1 MKAGDAIGLY
11 GLYSY
16 DDDGGD
22 PNLGNTHYIK
32 SFHFIFGD
40 GTSHYE
46 AYPYPGFDG
55 NTEHTYNSPML
66 YTVKLD
72 VYDNDAAEGGPPDKN
87 DVDICQLAVV
97 KVNLNINGVP
107 DDSNEL
113 NPGGL
118 VSLNNDDDNNNGI
131 EDKDEAPVNG
141 EDDLVAISLSIL
153 PANLDTGEME
163 LKVVNATSVRIW
175 SSADKQGLIIPT
187 GDPLDWSKKW
197 PVQQMPQT
205 LYVEGTSVPYARE
218 VLLQLSYIVDL
229 SECIHSVLVRFSV
242 VKVDIDAGLNEIDEV
257 NPGKYINVNW
267 NDDDG
272 DGWTPNDTPPNGVYA
287 GDKDDSEIVL
297 GDGDLRLFWVSIS
310 PYDLSSYF
318 PDTKVRITFPDKVKV
333 WETNTKKKLFGLL
346 SSELPSGSE
355 FTLENLPTICYL
367 EGISGSGGFRDVD
380 LKATYL
386 PCGSKD
392 TVKVTVFEVTLTGLF
407 GFGPQQ
413 PIEENDKRHSF
424 FQGSSDKNGKIS
436 WDDANADGTKGDLD
450 TNCEYFHN
458 CMECQGTVKPSG
470 VTNQVEFD
478 FDRKCWSRMWTSE
491 DRYDW
496 DLEWDKTPWYP
507 DDLREDDEDKTVS
520 SEDHIYQTDGPGL
533 TWDDCPPNYVSHV
546 ANLKEWVRV
555 KIDGSW
561 YQCSNYYKWHSK
573 VQTQPKGSTGYIT
586 REDMAYQRLGSG
598 WIFVN
603 PPQ

>member
-1 MKAGDAIGLY
+1 M
-11 GLYSY
+11 
-16 DDDGGD
+16 
-22 PNLGNTHYIK
+22 
-32 SFHFIFGD
+32 
-40 GTSHYE
+40 E
-46 AYPYPGFDG
+46 
-55 NTEHTYNSPML
+55 
-66 YTVKLD
+66 
-72 VYDNDAAEGGPPDKN
+72 
-87 DVDICQLAVV
+87 
-97 KVNLNINGVP
+97 GVP
-107 DDSNEL
+107 ENEEYS
-113 NPGGL
+113 PGGR
-118 VSLNNDDDNNNGI
+118 VAMNEDDDNNNDI

-355 FTLENLPTICYL
+355 FTIENLPTICYL

-380 LKATYL
+380 LKATYV
-386 PCGSKD
+386 PCGSND
-392 TVKVTVFEVTLTGLF
+392 TVKVTVFEVTLDGLF

-413 PIEENDKRHSF
+413 SPDENDKRHRF
-424 FQGSSDKNGKIS
+424 FKGSSDKNGKIS
-436 WDDANADGTKGDLD
+436 WDDANADGNKGDED
-450 TNCEYFHN
+450 PNCQYFCN

-470 VTNQVEFD
+470 VTNEVNFD
-478 FDRKCWSRMWTSE
+478 IKRDRWAKCWKKKGSE
-491 DRYDW
+491 
-496 DLEWDKTPWYP
+496 EWEIPPMVDSTPWQ
-507 DDLREDDEDKTVS
+507 DDDSWNNDEDLTPS
-520 SEDHIYQTDGPGL
+520 ATNHIYSTDSPGFDYKDIEL
-533 TWDDCPPNYVSHV
+533 ELDSV
-546 ANLKEWVRV
+546 AMIGDFREWVIV
-555 KIDGSW
+555 SIDGSW
-561 YQCSNYYKWHSK
+561 YQCSNYYKWHTK
-573 VQTQPKGSTGYIT
+573 TITKPKNDTEMTRTYILS
-586 REDMAYQRLGSG
+586 QLLGGG
-598 WIFVN
+598 WIVV
-603 PPQ
+603 PDSP